1 MASRVFAVDLGA
13 WCVKLAIASPG
24 IRGATLTT
32 VVERPVPPGEEPAEA
47 RARAVLAQL
56 IGEMR
61 LGDEPGYLGVFG
73 DQVFTQVL
81 EFGFKNLRRAE
92 LDKAVG
98 GELEGVV
105 PVDLEDMVYA
115 FEPLPQPAQPAAAA
129 GPMGGPMGGP
139 IGGGPMGG
147 GPLGVGG
154 VGGVGGVIDIQRGR
168 IAPPAEGMRVLTY
181 AMRRDRA
188 EQLIQLGKSC
198 GFDPRGILACGG
210 AAVRLVGH
218 TPSLVRPRADG
229 AVAVIDIGHERTD
242 VVVVSGGK
250 AVFSR
255 SIARAGKQVTEAI
268 ARHWRL
274 AWHDAEQAK
283 HSDGFVASTAEPAT
297 SEAWQRIHQV
307 TIAELHPFARDLR
320 QTLAACRART
330 GFQPVAA
337 LLVGGGSR
345 LRGMAAF
352 LTEQIGIP
360 AWRPTPEDVVAIA
373 GPRLGAEA
381 AAHAPIDS
389 AAMTIGM
396 AFDAAGGRPM
406 FDLRSGDLAVKV
418 DFSFLRAKAMPL
430 GAAALAIA
438 AFAAGSAYAD
448 LYRVRKAE
456 KVLTARLVAESQE
469 QFGEPRSA
477 EAILDA
483 NSPTGTAAAS
493 PMPKLTAYDLLLD
506 ISAHIPPKDK
516 ITLDLEKLTID
527 DAKIDINGTTKS
539 AEEIDLLVGEL
550 RKIECF
556 RGNVTRGPTDT
567 LPNGVKRFKLT
578 ITAPC
583 MGGGS

>member
-13 WCVKLAIASPG
+13 WSVKLALASPG
-24 IRGATLTT
+24 IRGATLVS
-32 VVERPVPPGEEPAEA
+32 VVERLVPPGDGPLEV
-47 RARAVLAQL
+47 RARPVLASL
-56 IGEMR
+56 IAELR
-61 LGDEPGYLGVFG
+61 LIDEPGYLGVFG

-92 LDKAVG
+92 LEKAVG

-115 FEPLPQPAQPAAAA
+115 FEALPPPVVPLA
-129 GPMGGPMGGP
+129 GPVAGPVPPAFGA
-139 IGGGPMGG
+139 
-147 GPLGVGG
+147 LDV
-154 VGGVGGVIDIQRGR
+154 QRGR
-168 IAPPAEGMRVLTY
+168 VAAPPEGMRVLTY

-188 EQLIQLGKSC
+188 EHLIGLGKDC

-218 TPSLVRPRADG
+218 TPSLTRARAEG

-242 VVVVSGGK
+242 VVVVAGGK

-255 SIARAGKQVTEAI
+255 NLARAGKQVTDAI
-268 ARHWRL
+268 ARHWNL
-274 AWHDAEQAK
+274 PWVDAERAK

-307 TIAELHPFARDLR
+307 TIAELQPFARDLR

-330 GFQPVAA
+330 GFQPIAV
-337 LLVGGGSR
+337 LLVGGGAR
-345 LRGMAAF
+345 LRGIASF
-352 LTEQIGIP
+352 LAEQLGIP
-360 AWRPTPEDVVAIA
+360 AWRPTADDVVALA
-373 GPRLGAEA
+373 GPRLGADA
-381 AAHAPIDS
+381 ASHAPIDS

-418 DFSFLRAKAMPL
+418 DLSFLRAKLVPL
-430 GAAALAIA
+430 GAAVLLIA

-456 KVLTARLVAESQE
+456 KVLAARLAADTQA
-469 QFGEPRSA
+469 QFGEPR
-477 EAILDA
+477 
-483 NSPTGTAAAS
+483 TAAEVLEANAPGGGSVAS

-506 ISAHIPPKDK
+506 ISSHMPAKDK
-516 ITLDLEKLTID
+516 ITVDLDKMTID
-527 DAKIDINGTTKS
+527 DAKIDVSGTTKS
-539 AEEIDLLVGEL
+539 AEEIDLLVTEL
-550 RKIECF
+550 KKIECF
-556 RGNVTRGPTDT
+556 KNNVTRGPTET
-567 LPNGVKRFKLT
+567 LSNGLKRFKLT
-578 ITAPC
+578 ITAQC
-583 MGGGS
+583 MGGS